1 MKKLSVIIVVALMG
15 AGVAFAHDPGTH
27 ASKEG
32 LFGLKAEYL
41 HVLLNPLLG
50 YGLGIGVVVLAFG
63 LLARNKPTRKV
74 GLIVTA
80 VCAAS
85 AWPVLYFGQ
94 HGYNSL
100 SPLLDTESHQWLDAH
115 MERAERFIYVFYAT
129 AVLAI
134 VALAFSKKPKA
145 SFVLALLTLAMGACS
160 LGIGAWIA
168 RAGGQISHS
177 EFREEGAPPPAMQ
190 HTAHEHGGEKM
201 EMTNTSGGHQHGT
214 AGQGYETMKPAEAS
228 GHKHETTPE
237 HSPEKAPMPET
248 IEGVWKAIH
257 EHHGELQSA
266 VNASQFKDVPAHAGV
281 IGNLAKHLVE
291 LTPSDQKAVVESGV
305 NKITPALDELKSSAE
320 TGSET
325 VMKTHFK
332 EFEAALEQ
340 LEQQMKKQ

>member
-1 MKKLSVIIVVALMG
+1 MRRDSIHHPNCNMKTLFAVIVVALMG
-15 AGVAFAHDPGTH
+15 VGVAFAHNPGEH

-32 LFGLKAEYL
+32 LFGLKPEYI

-50 YGLGIGVVVLAFG
+50 YGLGTGVVILAFG
-63 LLARNKPTRKV
+63 LLARNKTTRTV

-145 SFVLALLTLAMGACS
+145 SAVLALLTLAVGALS

-201 EMTNTSGGHQHGT
+201 QMTNTSGGHQHGT
-214 AGQGYETMKPAEAS
+214 SEQGHERCRAKPAVAR
-228 GHKHETTPE
+228 KTPE
-237 HSPEKAPMPET
+237 QTEKTPMPDT
-248 IEGVWKAIH
+248 IEGVWKANSRTSRRTGIRRQC
-257 EHHGELQSA
+257 QS
-266 VNASQFKDVPAHAGV
+266 VQRRSISRGHDWRLG
-281 IGNLAKHLVE
+281 
-291 LTPSDQKAVVESGV
+291 
-305 NKITPALDELKSSAE
+305 
-320 TGSET
+320 
-325 VMKTHFK
+325 
-332 EFEAALEQ
+332 
-340 LEQQMKKQ
+340 

>member
-1 MKKLSVIIVVALMG
+1 MKKSFAIIVVALMG
-15 AGVAFAHDPGTH
+15 AGIAFAHDPGAQ
-27 ASKEG
+27 ASKAG
-32 LFGLKAEYL
+32 LFGLKPEYI

-50 YGLGIGVVVLAFG
+50 YGLGIGVAILAFG
-63 LLARNKPTRKV
+63 LLARNKTARTV

-134 VALAFSKKPKA
+134 GALAFSKKPKV
-145 SFVLALLTLAMGACS
+145 SFVLALLALAMDACS

-177 EFREEGAPPPAMQ
+177 EFREEGVPPPAMQ
-190 HTAHEHGGEKM
+190 NTAHEHGGEKM
-201 EMTNTSGGHQHGT
+201 QMTNTSGGHQHGT
-214 AGQGYETMKPAEAS
+214 SERGHETMKPAEAG

-237 HSPEKAPMPET
+237 HTAEKAPMPDT
-248 IEGVWKAIH
+248 IEGVWQAIH

-266 VNASQFKDVPAHAGV
+266 VNTSQFKDVQTHAGM
-281 IGNLAKHLVE
+281 IGDLAKHLVE
-291 LTPSDQKAVVESGV
+291 LTPSDQKATVESGV

-332 EFEAALEQ
+332 EFEAALKQ

>member
-1 MKKLSVIIVVALMG
+1 MKKFIAIVITAAIGVA
-15 AGVAFAHDPGTH
+15 AAFAHDPGAHT
-27 ASKEG
+27 SKAG
-32 LFGLKAEYL
+32 LFGLKPEYL

-50 YGLGIGVVVLAFG
+50 YGLGIGVVILAFG
-63 LLARNKPTRKV
+63 LLARNKTARTI

-134 VALAFSKKPKA
+134 GALAFSKKPKA
-145 SFVLALLTLAMGACS
+145 SFVLAVLALVIGACS

-177 EFREEGAPPPAMQ
+177 EFREEGAPPPVMQ
-190 HTAHEHGGEKM
+190 NTAHEHGGEKM
-201 EMTNTSGGHQHGT
+201 QMTNTSGGHQHGT
-214 AGQGYETMKPAEAS
+214 SGQG
-228 GHKHETTPE
+228 HETTPE
-237 HSPEKAPMPET
+237 HTAEKTPLPDT

-266 VNASQFKDVPAHAGV
+266 VNASQFKDVPAHTGM
-281 IGNLAKHLVE
+281 IGDLAKHLVE
-291 LTPSDQKAVVESGV
+291 LTPSDQKAAFENGV
-305 NKITPALDELKSSAE
+305 NKITPALDELKSSAD

-325 VMKTHFK
+325 VMKTRFK
-332 EFEAALEQ
+332 EFDEALKQ
-340 LEQQMKKQ
+340 LEEQMKKQ

>member
-1 MKKLSVIIVVALMG
+1 MKKFIAIVITAAIGVA
-15 AGVAFAHDPGTH
+15 AAFAHDPGEH
-27 ASKEG
+27 ASKAG
-32 LFGLKAEYL
+32 LLGLKPEYL

-50 YGLGIGVVVLAFG
+50 YGLGIGVAILAFG
-63 LLARNKPTRKV
+63 LLARNKTTRTV

-129 AVLAI
+129 AVLAA

-145 SFVLALLTLAMGACS
+145 SFVLALLTFAMGACS

-177 EFREEGAPPPAMQ
+177 EFREEGAPPPVMQ
-190 HTAHEHGGEKM
+190 NSAHEHGGEKM
-201 EMTNTSGGHQHGT
+201 QMTNTSGGHQHG
-214 AGQGYETMKPAEAS
+214 ASGQGHETMKPAEAG

-237 HSPEKAPMPET
+237 PSAEKAPMPDT
-248 IEGVWKAIH
+248 IESVWKAIH
-257 EHHGELQSA
+257 EHHGELESSVSA
-266 VNASQFKDVPAHAGV
+266 RQFKEVQLHAAM
-281 IGNLAKHLVE
+281 IGDLAKRLAE
-291 LTPSDQKAVVESGV
+291 LNPAVESGV
-305 NKITPALDELKSSAE
+305 GKITHALDELKSSAE
-320 TGSET
+320 TGSDT
-325 VMKTHFK
+325 VMKIHFK
-332 EFEAALEQ
+332 EFEAALAQ
-340 LEQQMKKQ
+340 LEQPMKKK

>member
-1 MKKLSVIIVVALMG
+1 MKKLFAIIVVALMG
-15 AGVAFAHDPGTH
+15 AGIAFAHDPGEH
-27 ASKEG
+27 ASKAG

-50 YGLGIGVVVLAFG
+50 YGLGIGVAILAFG
-63 LLARNKPTRKV
+63 LLARNKTARTI
-74 GLIVTA
+74 GLMVTA

-100 SPLLDTESHQWLDAH
+100 SPLLDTESHEWLDAH
-115 MERAERFIYVFYAT
+115 MERAERFIYIFYAT

-134 VALAFSKKPKA
+134 AALAFSKKPKA
-145 SFVLALLTLAMGACS
+145 AFVLAVLTLAMGACS

-177 EFREEGAPPPAMQ
+177 EFREEGAPPPVVQ
-190 HTAHEHGGEKM
+190 NSAHEHGGEKM
-201 EMTNTSGGHQHGT
+201 QMTNTSGGHQPGAT
-214 AGQGYETMKPAEAS
+214 EQGHETMKPAEAG

-237 HSPEKAPMPET
+237 HTVEKAPMPDT

-266 VNASQFKDVPAHAGV
+266 VNASQFKDVPAHAGM
-281 IGNLAKHLVE
+281 IGDLVKHLVE
-291 LTPSDQKAVVESGV
+291 LTPSDQKAAVESGV

-332 EFEAALEQ
+332 EFEEALKQ
-340 LEQQMKKQ
+340 LEEQMKPQ

>member
-1 MKKLSVIIVVALMG
+1 MVVALMG
-15 AGVAFAHDPGTH
+15 AGGAFAHDPGEH
-27 ASKEG
+27 ASKTG
-32 LFGLKAEYL
+32 LFGLKPEYL

-50 YGLGIGVVVLAFG
+50 YGLGIGVAILAFG
-63 LLARNKPTRKV
+63 LLARNKTARTI
-74 GLIVTA
+74 GLLVTA

-129 AVLAI
+129 AMLAMG
-134 VALAFSKKPKA
+134 ALAFSKKPKA
-145 SFVLALLTLAMGACS
+145 AFVLAGLTLAMGASS

-177 EFREEGAPPPAMQ
+177 EFREEGAPPPVVQ
-190 HTAHEHGGEKM
+190 NSAHEHGGEKM
-201 EMTNTSGGHQHGT
+201 QMTNTSGGHQPGT
-214 AGQGYETMKPAEAS
+214 AEQGHGTMKPAEAG
-228 GHKHETTPE
+228 GHKHETTPD
-237 HSPEKAPMPET
+237 HAVEKTPLPDT
-248 IEGVWKAIH
+248 TEGVWKTIH

-266 VNASQFKDVPAHAGV
+266 VNASQFKDVPAHAGM
-281 IGNLAKHLVE
+281 IGDLAKHLVE

-305 NKITPALDELKSSAE
+305 NKIAPALDELKSSAE

-332 EFEAALEQ
+332 EFEEALKQ
-340 LEQQMKKQ
+340 LEEQMKPQ

>member
-1 MKKLSVIIVVALMG
+1 MKKSFAIIVVALMG
-15 AGVAFAHDPGTH
+15 AGIAFAHDPGAH
-27 ASKEG
+27 ARKEG
-32 LFGLKAEYL
+32 LFGLKPEYI

-50 YGLGIGVVVLAFG
+50 YGLGIGVVILAFG
-63 LLARNKPTRKV
+63 LLARNKTTRTV

-134 VALAFSKKPKA
+134 VALAFSKKQKA
-145 SFVLALLTLAMGACS
+145 SFVLALLTFAMGGCS

-177 EFREEGAPPPAMQ
+177 EFREEGAPPPVMQ
-190 HTAHEHGGEKM
+190 NSAHEHGGEKM
-201 EMTNTSGGHQHGT
+201 QMTNTSGGHQHG
-214 AGQGYETMKPAEAS
+214 ASEQGREKMEPAEAS

-237 HSPEKAPMPET
+237 HAAEKTPMPDT
-248 IEGVWKAIH
+248 LEGIWKAIH

-266 VNASQFKDVPAHAGV
+266 VNANQFKDVQAHAGM
-281 IGNLAKHLVE
+281 IGDLAKHLVE
-291 LTPSDQKAVVESGV
+291 LTPPAHKAAVESGV

-325 VMKTHFK
+325 VMKTRFK
-332 EFEAALEQ
+332 EFDESLKQ
-340 LEQQMKKQ
+340 LEEQMKPQ